1 MGVHCCGNTDWSIPV
16 DAGANIV
23 NFDAYEYGETI
34 ALYPEHMKTL
44 IVERRD
50 ALAWGI
56 IPTSHAVGD
65 ESVESLVERFERLTD
80 HLSERAGID
89 KQVILEQAFITPS
102 CGTGSMEVADAER
115 VFELLAE
122 TSHALQE
129 RYGF

>member
-1 MGVHCCGNTDWSIPV
+1 
-16 DAGANIV
+16 
-23 NFDAYEYGETI
+23 AYEYGETI
-34 ALYPEHMKTL
+34 ALYPEHMKRL

-56 IPTSHAVGD
+56 IPTSHAVGN

-80 HLSERAGID
+80 HLSQRAGID
-89 KQVILEQAFITPS
+89 KRVILEQAFITPS
-102 CGTGSMEVADAER
+102 SGTGSMEVADAER